1 MDELNKMDDILE
13 EQKKRKQALIEEN
26 KKLQNTLRQI
36 NASFTNTQLIEEI
49 NKQTNIVQQLN

>member
-49 NKQTNIVQQLN
+49 NKQTNIV

>member
-49 NKQTNIVQQLN
+49 NKQTNIVQQFN